1 MLLAIKQQ
9 GWKGPV
15 DAVRGH
21 ARFTLTE
28 GRLLREDPEFKPLK
42 LSVIPPD
49 VDEDTPTD
57 YIFVNILDCDTITQV
72 KEKCMDAVYRNRPY
86 AQWPK

>member
-28 GRLLREDPEFKPLK
+28 TRLLREDPDCKQLK

-49 VDEDTPTD
+49 SDEDAPTD
-57 YIFVNILDCDTITQV
+57 YVFVNILDCDTITQV
-72 KEKCMDAVYRNRPY
+72 KDKCMDAVFRNKAY
-86 AQWPK
+86 STWPK